1 MAEALWDFSLRVW
14 AGANAIARLMGRG
27 RVKIEGQGKCRDS
40 GGTRLSGMGKGSAK
54 IKVKG

>member
-1 MAEALWDFSLRVW
+1 MRVW